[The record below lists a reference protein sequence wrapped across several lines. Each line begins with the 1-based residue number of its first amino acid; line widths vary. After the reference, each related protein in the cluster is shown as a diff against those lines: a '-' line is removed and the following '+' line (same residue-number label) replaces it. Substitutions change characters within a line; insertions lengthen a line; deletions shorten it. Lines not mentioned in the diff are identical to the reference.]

1 MKKKTISS
9 LLHLPILLFICS
21 FILTSCLDSSNPNQA
36 PGNLLEEAKSYSE
49 FDTFVD
55 YLSETGEAELD
66 STIANEGPFTV
77 LIPTEESL
85 NDLEETLSSLSE
97 EELTEVLSYHIVEDV
112 VDLNNV
118 DTEERIE
125 SMQGNDLYFKVGT
138 DSSFVNGGRLLA
150 SVGADNGV
158 IYQINK
164 VVFPDSYLHTVG
176 LISKRYQLDSLA
188 SALSGTDLQANLED
202 TTQSYTVFAPK
213 DEAFEG
219 TTLPDGEEELQDAL
233 EYHVVPQKL
242 LSDDFNSSQTYE
254 TLNGEELTVEIDGEN
269 ILINGEATVS
279 TADIEG
285 NNGVVHIIDTILE
298 VPSE

>member
-1 MKKKTISS
+1 MKKKTILS
-9 LLHLPILLFICS
+9 LLHLPVLLFICS
-21 FILTSCLDSSNPNQA
+21 FVLTSCLDSSNSNQA

-55 YLSETGEAELD
+55 YLGETGEAELD

-77 LIPTEESL
+77 LIPTEEAFDEL
-85 NDLEETLSSLSE
+85 PEGTFSSFSE
-97 EELTEVLSYHIVEDV
+97 EELTEVLSYHIVEEA

-118 DTEERIE
+118 NAEERIE
-125 SMQGNDLYFKVGT
+125 SMQGDDLYFEVGT

-164 VVFPDSYLHTVG
+164 VVLPDSYLHTAG
-176 LISKRYQLDSLA
+176 LISKRYQLDSLDN
-188 SALSGTDLQANLED
+188 ALSDTDLQADLED
-202 TTQSYTVFAPK
+202 PTQSYTVFAPE
-213 DEAFEG
+213 DEAFE
-219 TTLPDGEEELQDAL
+219 DAALQDAL

-242 LSDDFNSSQTYE
+242 MSDDFSSSQTYE
-254 TLNGEELTVEIDGEN
+254 TLSGEELTVEIDGEN
-269 ILINGEATVS
+269 IIINGEATVS

-298 VPSE
+298 APSEE

>member
-1 MKKKTISS
+1 MKKKNILS
-9 LLHLPILLFICS
+9 LFHLPLILFICS
-21 FILTSCLDSSNPNQA
+21 FVLTSCLDSSNPNQS
-36 PGNLLEEAKSYSE
+36 PGNLLEEAKSYSD

-55 YLSETGEAELD
+55 YLGETGEAELD

-77 LIPTEESL
+77 LIPTDEAFDEL
-85 NDLEETLSSLSE
+85 PDETFSSFSE

-118 DTEERIE
+118 DAEERIE

-164 VVFPDSYLHTVG
+164 VVLPDSYLHTAG
-176 LISKRYQLDSLA
+176 LISKRYQLDSLTT
-188 SALSGTDLQANLED
+188 ALSDTDLQADLED
-202 TTQSYTVFAPK
+202 TTQSYTVFAPE
-213 DEAFEG
+213 DEAFEDA
-219 TTLPDGEEELQDAL
+219 TLQDAL

-242 LSDDFNSSQTYE
+242 MSDDFNSSQTYE
-254 TLNGEELTVEIDGEN
+254 TLSGEELTVEVDGEN
-269 ILINGEATVS
+269 IIINGEATVS

-298 VPSE
+298 APSEE

>member
-1 MKKKTISS
+1 MKKKKIRS
-9 LLHLPILLFICS
+9 LFHLPLILLICS
-21 FILTSCLDSSNPNQA
+21 FVLTSCLDSSNSNQA

-77 LIPTEESL
+77 LIPTEEAFDEL
-85 NDLEETLSSLSE
+85 PDETFSSFSE
-97 EELTEVLSYHIVEDV
+97 EELTEVLSYHIVEEA

-118 DTEERIE
+118 DAEERIE
-125 SMQGNDLYFKVGT
+125 SMQGEDLYFKVGS
-138 DSSFVNGGRLLA
+138 DSAFVNGGRLLA
-150 SVGADNGV
+150 SVGAENGV

-164 VVFPDSYLHTVG
+164 VVLPDSYLHTAG

-188 SALSGTDLQANLED
+188 TALSDTDLQADLED
-202 TTQSYTVFAPK
+202 TTQSYTVFAPE
-213 DEAFEG
+213 DEAFEDA
-219 TTLPDGEEELQDAL
+219 TLQDAL

-242 LSDDFNSSQTYE
+242 MSDDFNSSQTYE
-254 TLNGEELTVEIDGEN
+254 TLSGEELTVEVDGEN
-269 ILINGEATVS
+269 IIINGEATVS

-298 VPSE
+298 APSEE